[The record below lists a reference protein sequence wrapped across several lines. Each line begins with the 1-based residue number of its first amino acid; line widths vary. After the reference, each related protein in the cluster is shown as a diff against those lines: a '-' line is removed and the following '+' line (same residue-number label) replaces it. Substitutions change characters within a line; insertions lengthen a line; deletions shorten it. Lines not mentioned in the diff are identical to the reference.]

1 VYANVRGNT
10 FLIKGNYVEKP
21 ILELGTSIL
30 PQLSQAKA
38 QALATSLQAQLPPG
52 SLPAGAF
59 GGAAGAEDDADIP
72 DLVEGAKFGEGEG
85 DDDDVPEL
93 VESK

>member
-1 VYANVRGNT
+1 MYANVRGNT